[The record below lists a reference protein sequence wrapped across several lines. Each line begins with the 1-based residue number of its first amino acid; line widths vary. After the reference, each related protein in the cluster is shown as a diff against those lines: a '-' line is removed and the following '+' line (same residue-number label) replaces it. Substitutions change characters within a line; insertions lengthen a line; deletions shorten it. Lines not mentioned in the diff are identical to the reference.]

1 MHQNKYHYW
10 ILIKINFVII
20 KGRVLMNMISKSFDP
35 KLVEWRNVKDPENKE
50 FKVDFDYSL
59 LGYDIKSGRLDML
72 LICY

>member
-1 MHQNKYHYW
+1 
-10 ILIKINFVII
+10 
-20 KGRVLMNMISKSFDP
+20 MNMISKSFDP

-72 LICY
+72 LRYANLSHCLSLIHI